1 MSTKINAAQ
10 FIVIEG
16 IDGAGTTTQSALLH
30 DFLQA
35 QGRPALCTNE
45 PSGGRIGTLIR
56 ELIAMRADAQPADRE
71 TLALLFAA
79 DRLDHLKNEVEP
91 ALEAGQIVISDRY
104 YHSSFAYQGD
114 PAGGDADALDLR
126 WVRTLNER
134 ARAPDLT
141 VYLHAPVALC
151 LERLGERAAHDIFE
165 TREHLT
171 LMEQRYAQ
179 IMERLGAEGQRIVR
193 LDAALPREI
202 IAEKI
207 RALL

>member
-35 QGRPALCTNE
+35 QGRPVLRTWE

-56 ELIAMRADAQPADRE
+56 DMIAMRTDARPADRE

-79 DRLDHLKNEVEP
+79 DRLDHLKTEVEP
-91 ALEAGQIVISDRY
+91 ALNAGQIVISDRY

-114 PAGGDADALDLR
+114 TVAGDPETLELR

-141 VYLHAPVALC
+141 VYLHAPVAIC
-151 LERLGERAAHDIFE
+151 LERLGARAARDIFE
-165 TREHLT
+165 TRQHLT
-171 LMEQRYAQ
+171 LIAKRYAQ
-179 IMERLGAEGQRIVR
+179 IMARLKAENHRIVQ
-193 LDAALPREI
+193 LDATLPREV
-202 IAEKI
+202 IAEQI